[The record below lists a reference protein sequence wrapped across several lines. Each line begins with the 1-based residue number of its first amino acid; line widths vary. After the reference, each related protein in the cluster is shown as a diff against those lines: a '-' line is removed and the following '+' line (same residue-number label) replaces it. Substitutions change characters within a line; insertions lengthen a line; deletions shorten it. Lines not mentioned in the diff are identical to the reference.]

1 MTKRL
6 THALSTG
13 SASGTP
19 GKLDVVGRVETAPLE
34 SALDLV
40 LELTGQID
48 MTMHTR
54 TNALRS
60 LKSKKSKKIK
70 KNKKNKK
77 KTTFTSENRLGSVG
91 YGLKVASVLKSR
103 KVSTELNMVAEK
115 AGDCS
120 SSGEENS
127 NDSNDSSNDSSNE
140 DDDNFDTFN
149 TSTDS
154 HQHTTTTLRTST
166 ELSYKES
173 RLSHR
178 VAKLQ
183 TTAKLMLRMRLSL
196 LSTPIDW
203 NKMRK
208 AIEGKYSKR
217 RRSNLVV
224 IIIVHYTSCNSR

>member
-1 MTKRL
+1 M
-6 THALSTG
+6 G
-13 SASGTP
+13 
-19 GKLDVVGRVETAPLE
+19 
-34 SALDLV
+34 
-40 LELTGQID
+40 
-48 MTMHTR
+48 
-54 TNALRS
+54 
-60 LKSKKSKKIK
+60 K

-77 KTTFTSENRLGSVG
+77 NTTFTSENRLGSVG

-103 KVSTELNMVAEK
+103 KASTELNMVAEK
-115 AGDCS
+115 VGDCS

-140 DDDNFDTFN
+140 DDDNFDSFN
-149 TSTDS
+149 ISTDS

-208 AIEGKYSKR
+208 AIEEIEALGKPLEKYVAGVALEELQLMTEVLNDHDIVQQLREALDNSSTMTATEQTDLLKKTLAKGKKVR
-217 RRSNLVV
+217 RQSV
-224 IIIVHYTSCNSR
+224 SM